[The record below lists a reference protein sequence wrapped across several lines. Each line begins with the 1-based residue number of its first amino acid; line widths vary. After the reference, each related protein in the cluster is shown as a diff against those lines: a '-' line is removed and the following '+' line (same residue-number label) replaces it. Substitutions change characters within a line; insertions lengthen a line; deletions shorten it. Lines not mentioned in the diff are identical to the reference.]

1 MARYKFMRYKF
12 MRPALDL
19 DNLHKL
25 ISWRNLLLYGIAR
38 VQAHEALI
46 IHCQAMLKL
55 LPIVEARLPITNATA
70 ATW

>member
-1 MARYKFMRYKF
+1 MRYKF
-12 MRPALDL
+12 MQPALDL
-19 DNLHKL
+19 HNLHKL
-25 ISWRNLLLYGIAR
+25 ISRRNLLLFNYGIAR

-55 LPIVEARLPITNATA
+55 LPIVEARLPIANTTA